1 MSLYFTIP
9 FLALVAMLQST
20 LVPHLA
26 VGSVRFDLM
35 LLVVISWSLRRG
47 LQEGLVWAFCGGMA
61 LDLFSGVPLGSTAL
75 VFMIV
80 ASVVALARASL
91 FRSRMALPWMMAG
104 LATLIY
110 YGLFLVV
117 MAIMGRP
124 LEVGTILLRQALPAT
139 VYNIVLVTVVYAFLT
154 WLDQRSSEPELR
166 W

>member
-20 LVPHLA
+20 LVPRLA

-35 LLVVISWSLRRG
+35 LLVVVSWSLRRG
-47 LQEGLVWAFCGGMA
+47 LQEGILWAFCGGMA

-75 VFMIV
+75 AFMIV

-91 FRSRMALPWMMAG
+91 FRSRVALPWVMAG

-110 YGLFLVV
+110 YGLSLVI
-117 MAIMGRP
+117 MGIMGRP
-124 LEVGTILLRQALPAT
+124 LEVGTILLRQVLPAML
-139 VYNIVLVTVVYAFLT
+139 YNVVLVTAVYGFLT
-154 WLDQRSSEPELR
+154 WLDRRSSEPELR